1 MLNTV
6 VVSRFI
12 LATDGMEPYLFD
24 LTPQLLSDS
33 ILTLL
38 AVIALFFCLSYFL
51 FNPARE
57 MLRKRSEKIQGELE
71 DAKNNQEAA
80 EALKLEYESK
90 LKDINKEAEA
100 ILSEARKKAMDNE
113 SKIVAKAK
121 EDAAAIIDRAHVEA
135 ELEKQKITDDV
146 KKEMISVASVL
157 AEKAVGES
165 MDHAI
170 QDRLVDETLKEIG
183 DGTWLS

>member
-1 MLNTV
+1 MNTLV
-6 VVSRFI
+6 GSRFI

-113 SKIVAKAK
+113 AKIVAKAK
-121 EDAAAIIDRAHVEA
+121 EDAASIIDRAHVEA
-135 ELEKQKITDDV
+135 ELEKQKIENEKKSIPKKPTKRRSNGDD
-146 KKEMISVASVL
+146 IA
-157 AEKAVGES
+157 
-165 MDHAI
+165 
-170 QDRLVDETLKEIG
+170 
-183 DGTWLS
+183 

>member
-57 MLRKRSEKIQGELE
+57 MLRKRSEKSRV
-71 DAKNNQEAA
+71 N
-80 EALKLEYESK
+80 S
-90 LKDINKEAEA
+90 
-100 ILSEARKKAMDNE
+100 RM
-113 SKIVAKAK
+113 
-121 EDAAAIIDRAHVEA
+121 
-135 ELEKQKITDDV
+135 QKIIR
-146 KKEMISVASVL
+146 KRQK
-157 AEKAVGES
+157 
-165 MDHAI
+165 H
-170 QDRLVDETLKEIG
+170 
-183 DGTWLS
+183 

>member
-6 VVSRFI
+6 VGSRLI

-113 SKIVAKAK
+113 AKIVAKAK
-121 EDAAAIIDRAHVEA
+121 EDAASIIDRAHVEA

-170 QDRLVDETLKEIG
+170 QERLVDETLKEIG

>member
-1 MLNTV
+1 MNTLV
-6 VVSRFI
+6 GSQFI
-12 LATDGMEPYLFD
+12 LATAEMEPYLFD

-71 DAKNNQEAA
+71 DAKNNQEEAA
-80 EALKLEYESK
+80 ALKREYESK

-113 SKIVAKAK
+113 AKIIAKAK

-135 ELEKQKITDDV
+135 ELEKKKITDDV
-146 KKEMISVASVL
+146 KKEMISVAAVL

-170 QDRLVDETLKEIG
+170 QDRLVEETLKEIG

>member
-1 MLNTV
+1 MNTL
-6 VVSRFI
+6 VSSQFV
-12 LATDGMEPYLFD
+12 LAATEMDPYLFD

-71 DAKNNQEAA
+71 DAKSNQETAA
-80 EALKLEYESK
+80 ALKLEYESK

-100 ILSEARKKAMDNE
+100 ILS
-113 SKIVAKAK
+113 
-121 EDAAAIIDRAHVEA
+121 
-135 ELEKQKITDDV
+135 
-146 KKEMISVASVL
+146 
-157 AEKAVGES
+157 
-165 MDHAI
+165 
-170 QDRLVDETLKEIG
+170 
-183 DGTWLS
+183 

>member
-1 MLNTV
+1 MNTLV
-6 VVSRFI
+6 GSRFI
-12 LATDGMEPYLFD
+12 LATAEMDPYLFD

-71 DAKNNQEAA
+71 DAKNNQEEAA
-80 EALKLEYESK
+80 ALKLEYESK

-113 SKIVAKAK
+113 AKIVAKAK
-121 EDAAAIIDRAHVEA
+121 EDAASIIDRAHVEA

>member
-1 MLNTV
+1 MLNTYV
-6 VVSRFI
+6 GGQFV
-12 LATDGMEPYLFD
+12 LATGELNYLFD

-38 AVIALFFCLSYFL
+38 AVITLFFCLSYFL

-71 DAKNNQEAA
+71 DAKTNQEQAA
-80 EALKLEYESK
+80 ALKQEYEAR

-100 ILSEARKKAMDNE
+100 ILSETRKKAMDNE
-113 SKIVAKAK
+113 ARIIAQAK
-121 EDAAAIIDRAHVEA
+121 EDAAAIIERAHVEA
-135 ELEKQKITDDV
+135 QLEKKKITDDV
-146 KKEMISVASVL
+146 KKEMISVAAVL
-157 AEKAVGES
+157 AQKAVGAS
-165 MDHAI
+165 MDNAI
-170 QDRLVDETLKEIG
+170 QERLVEETLKEIG

>member
-1 MLNTV
+1 MNTV

-80 EALKLEYESK
+80 QALKLEYESK

-113 SKIVAKAK
+113 AKIVAKAK
-121 EDAAAIIDRAHVEA
+121 EDAASIIDRAHVEA

-170 QDRLVDETLKEIG
+170 QDRLVEETLKEIG

>member
-1 MLNTV
+1 MNTLV
-6 VVSRFI
+6 GSRFI

-113 SKIVAKAK
+113 AKIVAKAK
-121 EDAAAIIDRAHVEA
+121 EDAASIIDRAHVEA

>member
-1 MLNTV
+1 MNTLV
-6 VVSRFI
+6 GSRFI

-57 MLRKRSEKIQGELE
+57 MLRRRSEKIQGELE

-80 EALKLEYESK
+80 QALKLEYESK

-113 SKIVAKAK
+113 AKIVAKAK
-121 EDAAAIIDRAHVEA
+121 EDAASIIDRAHVEA

-170 QDRLVDETLKEIG
+170 QERLVDETLKEIG

>member
-1 MLNTV
+1 MNTLV
-6 VVSRFI
+6 GSRFI

-113 SKIVAKAK
+113 AKIVAKAK
-121 EDAAAIIDRAHVEA
+121 EDAASIIDRAHVEA

-170 QDRLVDETLKEIG
+170 QERLVDETLKEIG

>member
-1 MLNTV
+1 MNTLV
-6 VVSRFI
+6 DSRFI

-38 AVIALFFCLSYFL
+38 AVIALFFGLSYFL

-80 EALKLEYESK
+80 QALKLEYESK

-113 SKIVAKAK
+113 AKIVAKAK
-121 EDAAAIIDRAHVEA
+121 EDAASIIDRAHVEA

-170 QDRLVDETLKEIG
+170 QDRLVEETLKEIG

>member
-1 MLNTV
+1 MLNTFV
-6 VVSRFI
+6 GCQFI
-12 LATDGMEPYLFD
+12 LATGELEYLFD
-24 LTPQLLSDS
+24 LTPQLISDS

-38 AVIALFFCLSYFL
+38 AVITLFFCLSYFL

-71 DAKNNQEAA
+71 DAKTNQGQAA
-80 EALKLEYESK
+80 ALKQEYEAK

-100 ILSEARKKAMDNE
+100 ILSETRKKALDNE
-113 SKIVAKAK
+113 AKIIAKAK
-121 EDAAAIIDRAHVEA
+121 EDAAAIIERAHVEA
-135 ELEKQKITDDV
+135 ELEKRKITDDV
-146 KKEMISVASVL
+146 KKEMISVAAVL
-157 AEKAVGES
+157 AEKAVGAS

-170 QDRLVDETLKEIG
+170 QDRLVEETLKEIG

>member
-1 MLNTV
+1 MNTLV
-6 VVSRFI
+6 GSRFI

>member
-1 MLNTV
+1 MNTLV
-6 VVSRFI
+6 ESRFI

-38 AVIALFFCLSYFL
+38 AVIALFFGLSYFL

-113 SKIVAKAK
+113 AKIVAKAK
-121 EDAAAIIDRAHVEA
+121 EDAASIIDRAHVEA

-157 AEKAVGES
+157 AQKAVGES

>member
-1 MLNTV
+1 MNTLV
-6 VVSRFI
+6 GSRFI

-113 SKIVAKAK
+113 AKIVAKAK
-121 EDAAAIIDRAHVEA
+121 EDAASIIDRAHVEA

-157 AEKAVGES
+157 AQKAVGES

>member
-1 MLNTV
+1 MDG
-6 VVSRFI
+6 RFSI
-12 LATDGMEPYLFD
+12 PITKSETGPYVQY
-24 LTPQLLSDS
+24 TYARSCS
-33 ILTLL
+33 ILRN
-38 AVIALFFCLSYFL
+38 A
-51 FNPARE
+51 
-57 MLRKRSEKIQGELE
+57 GEE
-71 DAKNNQEAA
+71 V
-80 EALKLEYESK
+80 
-90 LKDINKEAEA
+90 
-100 ILSEARKKAMDNE
+100 
-113 SKIVAKAK
+113 VAKAK
-121 EDAAAIIDRAHVEA
+121 EDAASIIDRAHVEA